1 MKRLLALLLLVML
14 ATQGLFALGQEEAP
28 EAGVSTLTWW
38 HYGSGLAGKA
48 IDSIVQEFNET
59 VGKEKNIQVNA
70 VFQGKANDVLTKT
83 KAILQSGSTKDLPD
97 LAQFDG
103 SAVLDI
109 RDVPSLI
116 PMEDLAKQDGY
127 DLTQL
132 LEAARLSV
140 TYKNKMI
147 AMPFNSSTIL
157 LYYNKTAFDEAG
169 IATPPTTLAEL
180 GNVAKALVQKD
191 EKGNITR
198 YGFANVPTTYEL
210 IVWLGQQNGLSYI
223 TDNENGHLGNPTK
236 VLFDENGTMVNFLTR
251 WKDLYATGAVENLT
265 SDVNGAFASG
275 RVAMIVASTSKLTT
289 IHSMVADRF
298 EVGVANFPAVDE
310 QATGGVNVGGGAI
323 YAFDNQSGNGDA
335 AWEFVKFATSPEQQ
349 FNWHIATGYFP
360 VHHDTYSMDAFQKH
374 IEENPHY
381 RVAIEQLMESNPK
394 MQGIWVP
401 SAYQIYYAFQ
411 SGILRMLEDDLSP
424 EETSKALAQEINGYF
439 EEYLR
444 MQGE

>member
-1 MKRLLALLLLVML
+1 MKRMLAMLLLVML
-14 ATQGLFALGQEEAP
+14 AAQGLFAMGQEESS
-28 EAGVSTLTWW
+28 EKTTITWW

-48 IDSIVQEFNET
+48 IDEMVNEFNDT
-59 VGKEKNIQVNA
+59 IGKEKQIQVNA

-83 KAILQSGSTKDLPD
+83 KSILQSGNSEDLPD

-116 PMEDLAKQDGY
+116 PMEELAKADGY
-127 DLTQL
+127 DLRDIQ
-132 LEAARLSV
+132 ESARLSV
-140 TYKNKMI
+140 TYKNQMI

-169 IATPPTTLAEL
+169 ITSAPKTLKEL
-180 GNVAKALVQKD
+180 GKTAKALVEKD

-251 WKDLYATGAVENLT
+251 WKELYATGAVENLT

-289 IHSMVADRF
+289 IHSMVSDRF

-310 QATGGVNVGGGAI
+310 KATGGVNVGGGAI
-323 YAFDNQSGNGDA
+323 YAFDNGRGNKEA
-335 AWEFVKFATSPEQQ
+335 AWEFVKFATSSEQQ
-349 FNWHIATGYFP
+349 LKWHIATGYFP
-360 VHHDTYSMDAFQKH
+360 VHNDTYTLDAFQKH

-381 RVAIEQLMESNPK
+381 AVAIKQLMESNPK

-411 SGILRMLEDDLSP
+411 SGILKMLQEDLSP
-424 EETSKALAQEINGYF
+424 QETTNALAKEINGYF